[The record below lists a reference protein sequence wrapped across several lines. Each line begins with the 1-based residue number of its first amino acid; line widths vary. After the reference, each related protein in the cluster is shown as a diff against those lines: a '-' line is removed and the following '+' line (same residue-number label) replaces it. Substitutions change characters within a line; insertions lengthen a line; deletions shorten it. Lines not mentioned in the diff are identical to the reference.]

1 MLVRI
6 AAILGFLA
14 STVPGLADPV
24 SVENGGDRFV
34 SEDTLLLTVDG
45 RDDIFAAAA
54 TAILGG
60 ATTGSLHAMG
70 FDLSLGTETGGNV
83 YAMGATVELEA
94 GVGGDASLMGFTVR
108 TGNDAVVEGN
118 LRLAG
123 NSVIVN
129 GPVRGAMTA
138 MGRSV
143 VINSEITGDV
153 RIAAGSIS
161 FGENARIDGRLSYST
176 EEPIA
181 VPERVVSPDRVSF
194 SEIDLGEEF
203 RDIPGNWPAPEMPMV
218 PGTGAVF
225 GFFVVSL
232 LFFLVLGALA
242 LAFMPAQLEAARKSI
257 SDTPGRSMV
266 AGIAGFALLIG
277 LIPVAI
283 MTLAGIPFVPV
294 LLLAI
299 VVAWILGYALGAY
312 AIALYVWGAL
322 RSDEMPG
329 NAGRLGLLAAAVT
342 IVALLNFIP
351 FLGWVVN
358 FTLVLLGIGA
368 LAQPML
374 ARIGST
380 PEETETA

>member
-1 MLVRI
+1 
-6 AAILGFLA
+6 
-14 STVPGLADPV
+14 
-24 SVENGGDRFV
+24 
-34 SEDTLLLTVDG
+34 
-45 RDDIFAAAA
+45 
-54 TAILGG
+54 
-60 ATTGSLHAMG
+60 
-70 FDLSLGTETGGNV
+70 
-83 YAMGATVELEA
+83 
-94 GVGGDASLMGFTVR
+94 
-108 TGNDAVVEGN
+108 
-118 LRLAG
+118 
-123 NSVIVN
+123 
-129 GPVRGAMTA
+129 MTA

-143 VINSEITGDV
+143 VINGEITGDV

-181 VPERVVSPDRVSF
+181 VPERVISPERVSF
-194 SEIDLGEEF
+194 SQIDIGEEL

-242 LAFMPAQLEAARKSI
+242 LAFMPVQLEAARTSI

-299 VVAWILGYALGAY
+299 IVAWILGYALGAY

-322 RSDEMPG
+322 GSGDMPG

-342 IVALLNFIP
+342 VIALLNFIP

-368 LAQPML
+368 LARPML
-374 ARIGST
+374 ARIAIS
-380 PEETETA
+380 PEEAEAT